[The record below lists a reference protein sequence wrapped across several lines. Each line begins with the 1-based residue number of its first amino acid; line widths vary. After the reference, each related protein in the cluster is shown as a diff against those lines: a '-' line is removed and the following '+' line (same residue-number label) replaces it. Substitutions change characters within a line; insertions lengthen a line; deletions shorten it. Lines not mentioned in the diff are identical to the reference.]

1 MGDFNAGAIRANS
14 KVFDTLVGA
23 NSQEYTFAQLEKL
36 GFSQDDIQTLS
47 EKFKGKDT
55 LTMADLKAAGFESKV
70 SEMVVD
76 SVSKDE
82 ITSVWN
88 KTAPKGDVGSLP
100 NMLANNKQ
108 EKV

>member
-23 NSQEYTFAQLEKL
+23 NSQEFTFAQLEKL

-55 LTMADLKAAGFESKV
+55 LTMADLKAAGFENQVSK
-70 SEMVVD
+70 MVVD

-82 ITSVWN
+82 IESVWN

-108 EKV
+108 AKV

>member
-1 MGDFNAGAIRANS
+1 MGDFNAAAIRANS
-14 KVFDTLVGA
+14 KVFDTLVDTI
-23 NSQEYTFAQLEKL
+23 SQEYTLAQLGKL

-55 LTMADLKAAGFESKV
+55 LTMADLKAAGFESQV

-76 SVSKDE
+76 SVSSGE
-82 ITSVWN
+82 IASIWN
-88 KTAPKGDVGSLP
+88 NATPKGDVGSLP